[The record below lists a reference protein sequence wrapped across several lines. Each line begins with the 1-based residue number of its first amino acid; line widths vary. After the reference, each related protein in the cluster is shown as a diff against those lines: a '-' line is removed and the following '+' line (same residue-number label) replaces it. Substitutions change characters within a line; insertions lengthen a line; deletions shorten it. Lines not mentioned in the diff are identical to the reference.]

1 MAILLPVRAAF
12 RTIVALRIAL
22 SVRRDLL
29 IECLALRHQ
38 LAVLGRSD
46 RRFRPSD
53 RLFWVC
59 LRRWWPGWKNAL
71 VLVQPATVARWHREG
86 LRRCWSRRSRRRPG
100 RPCIDADLRALTRRM
115 ATENPLWGAPRI
127 HGELLKLGMVVSERT
142 ASRYLPDRG
151 TAPSQTWRTF
161 LANHLVALA
170 STSSVTSNPPGDA
183 IDEFDTRRC
192 LAPSMRDGSA
202 ECAGPQRR
210 AETKRR
216 RRRSSR
222 GVPTRRFRD
231 AAHRGGTEVG
241 WPHDRR
247 DLCKSVP
254 VPPNQTIACSRLWRE
269 RRAECR
275 VQRR

>member
-1 MAILLPVRAAF
+1 MTLAWRMAILQPVRAAF

-86 LRRCWSRRSRRRPG
+86 LRGCWSRRSRRRPG
-100 RPCIDADLRALTRRM
+100 RPCIDADLRALIRRM
-115 ATENPLWGAPRI
+115 ATENHLWGAPRI

-142 ASRYLPDRG
+142 VSRYLPDRG

-170 STSSVTSNPPGDA
+170 ATSSVTANPPGDA
-183 IDEFDTRRC
+183 VDASDARLC
-192 LAPSMRDGSA
+192 LAPSVRDGSCVIHRWMVVEWRPSFQRTSPGA
-202 ECAGPQRR
+202 RVAQDLLHRRR
-210 AETKRR
+210 APSNKDPPQ
-216 RRRSSR
+216 
-222 GVPTRRFRD
+222 GV
-231 AAHRGGTEVG
+231 
-241 WPHDRR
+241 DRR
-247 DLCKSVP
+247 MGFQV
-254 VPPNQTIACSRLWRE
+254 LW
-269 RRAECR
+269 AEVTLR
-275 VQRR
+275 DFDRFTSSAP